1 MKSFKPFL
9 LIFAVVG
16 LLWACETTD
25 PFVDEVQIHML
36 TGDYETA
43 LQTVEEAL
51 EANPDNHTAHFY
63 KGVVIASQGES
74 NEDPR
79 DRKPYY
85 ERAKESF
92 DRAKELM
99 LALEERPEE
108 YEELENTIISFWAD
122 EYNMGVEIQND
133 DSLFNAT
140 PDPFETSL
148 AHFINAATINPDS
161 AMTYQVLS
169 STYFQL
175 DDTENAITSYEQAM
189 NLMEQPQVDDYEYLI
204 SLYLYENQYEKAIE
218 LSERAMAAYE
228 DETIFV
234 QFLADAYIQSG
245 DRERAVSLV
254 EELIANEPDNPQY
267 RRVLGT
273 QVYQNVDQITAS
285 VSDLYQEQFDLRG
298 EIRNQSGSELEQTEA
313 ALEEI
318 QARIDAKE
326 AEIDELTLI
335 AVREMERVT
344 ELEPDSE
351 SAHFILGIIYQNRAA
366 NLFERR
372 NNTTD
377 NQEAQEYDD
386 RARENLRE
394 ALIYYE
400 RAAEINP
407 DNPENWQSLFQVYT
421 TLGMEEEAEEA
432 MERAGF
438 ED

>member
-9 LIFAVVG
+9 IIFAVVG

-25 PFVDEVQIHML
+25 PFVEEVQIHML

-43 LQTVEEAL
+43 LQTVEEAI
-51 EANPDNHTAHFY
+51 ETNPSNHTAHFY
-63 KGVVIASQGES
+63 KGVVLGSQAES
-74 NEDPR
+74 LEDPR
-79 DRKPYY
+79 ERKPYY
-85 ERAKESF
+85 ERARESF
-92 DRAKELM
+92 DTAKELM
-99 LALEERPEE
+99 LSLEERPDE

-122 EYNMGVEIQND
+122 EYNMGVNIQNE
-133 DSLFNAT
+133 DSLYEAT
-140 PDPFETSL
+140 PNPYETSL
-148 AHFINAATINPDS
+148 AHFENAATVNPDS
-161 AMTYQVLS
+161 AMTFQVIS
-169 STYFQL
+169 STHFQL
-175 DDTENAITSYEQAM
+175 NDTENAISSYERAM
-189 NLMEQPQVDDYEYLI
+189 ELLEQPGVDDYEYLI
-204 SLYLYENQYEKAIE
+204 SLYLYENRYENAIT
-218 LSERAMAAYE
+218 LSESAMEDYP
-228 DETIFV
+228 DETVFV

-245 DRERAVSLV
+245 ERERAVSLI
-254 EELIANEPDNPQY
+254 EGLIEDDPENPQY

-273 QVYQNVDQITAS
+273 QVYQNVDQITAD
-285 VSDLYQEQFDLRG
+285 VSDLYQRQFDLRG
-298 EIRNQSGSELEQTEA
+298 EARNQQGDELEQTQRELDELDAQIEA
-313 ALEEI
+313 M
-318 QARIDAKE
+318 E
-326 AEIDELTLI
+326 AEIDQLTQI
-335 AVREMERVT
+335 SVREMERVV

-421 TLGMEEEAEEA
+421 TLGMEEEAAQA

>member
-25 PFVDEVQIHML
+25 PFVEEVQIHML

-43 LQTVEEAL
+43 LQTVEEAI
-51 EANPDNHTAHFY
+51 EADSTNHTAHFY
-63 KGVVIASQGES
+63 KGVVLASQGES
-74 NEDPR
+74 QEDPR
-79 DRKPYY
+79 ERKPYY
-85 ERAKESF
+85 ENAKESF
-92 DRAKELM
+92 DTAKRQM
-99 LALEERPEE
+99 LALEELPDEH
-108 YEELENTIISFWAD
+108 EELVNTIISFWAD
-122 EYNMGVEIQND
+122 EYNMGVNIQND

-140 PDPFETSL
+140 PNPFEESL

-161 AMTYQVLS
+161 AMTYQVMS

-175 DDTENAITSYEQAM
+175 DDTENAISSYEQAM
-189 NLMEQPQVDDYEYLI
+189 SLIEQPEVDDYEYLI
-204 SLYLYENQYEKAIE
+204 SLYLYENRYQDAIE
-218 LSERAMAAYE
+218 LSERAMDDYPE
-228 DETIFV
+228 ETVFV

-245 DRERAVSLV
+245 DRDRAISLI
-254 EELIANEPDNPQY
+254 ENLIENDPDNPQY

-273 QVYQNVDQITAS
+273 QIYQSVDQITADI
-285 VSDLYQEQFDLRG
+285 SDLYEQQFDLRQAA
-298 EIRNQSGSELEQTEA
+298 RNQSGDELDQTEA
-313 ALEEI
+313 QLDEI
-318 QARIDAKE
+318 ETRIDAME
-326 AEIDELTLI
+326 AEIDELTEI
-335 AVREMERVT
+335 SVREMKRVT

-351 SAHFILGIIYQNRAA
+351 SAHFIIGIIYQNRAA

-438 ED
+438 DD